1 MDNYV
6 CKIATHEEM
15 NIKWDYEIEHNI
27 EDRSNYI
34 IWKENNIDKFKKGY
48 ITPYYG
54 ILNGKIICEA
64 TACFNKD
71 IVQNGIGLVDEN
83 TVYLSAYRTITEY
96 QGKGYFSKLMTYM
109 LNDLKNKGYKRV
121 TLGIEPKEEKNKQ
134 IYDHF
139 GFNEYIKSGVE
150 KYPDG
155 TKIDVIYYAKN
166 L

>member
-6 CKIATHEEM
+6 CKIATLEEM

-27 EDRSNYI
+27 EDRNNYI
-34 IWKENNIDKFKKGY
+34 IWKENNIEKFKSGY

-71 IVQNGIGLVDEN
+71 IVQNSLGLVDEN
-83 TVYLSAYRTITEY
+83 TVYLSAFRTITEY
-96 QGKGYFSKLMTYM
+96 QGKGYFSKLMKYI
-109 LNDLKNKGYKRV
+109 LKDLKNKGYKKV
-121 TLGIEPKEEKNKQ
+121 KLEIEPQEEKNKQ

-150 KYPDG
+150 EYPDG